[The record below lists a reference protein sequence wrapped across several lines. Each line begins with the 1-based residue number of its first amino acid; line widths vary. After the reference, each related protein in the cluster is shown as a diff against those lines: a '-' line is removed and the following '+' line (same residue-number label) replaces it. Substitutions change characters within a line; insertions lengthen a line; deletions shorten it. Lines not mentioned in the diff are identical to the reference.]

1 MSPNETQK
9 IGLGV
14 RFLIPEGH
22 CALLMNKSSALPKYK
37 VKNNHCSMSVIT
49 AARKNTAVKRT
60 MARAMQISREV
71 RLDGAGL

>member
-1 MSPNETQK
+1 LRYKILSDSSYLPQISPDSNGIDLPFQKEVSMNPNETQK

-37 VKNNHCSMSVIT
+37 VKI
-49 AARKNTAVKRT
+49 
-60 MARAMQISREV
+60 I
-71 RLDGAGL
+71 LGLIDV